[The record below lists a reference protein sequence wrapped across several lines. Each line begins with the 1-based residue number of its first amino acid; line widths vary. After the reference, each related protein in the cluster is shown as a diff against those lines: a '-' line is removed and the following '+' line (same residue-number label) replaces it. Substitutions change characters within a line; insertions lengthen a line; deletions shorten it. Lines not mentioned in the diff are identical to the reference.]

1 VPDLHRERG
10 LAVVSIN
17 LIVARYANDV
27 ANTFAFEMNR
37 AIVES
42 KMTRRKISVRAGHDK
57 GWVSRQL
64 TRGRNLRLRN
74 MVRMAYAAGYRL
86 RVTLER
92 IECE

>member
-1 VPDLHRERG
+1 MGAEFRN
-10 LAVVSIN
+10 LAI
-17 LIVARYANDV
+17 ARHAEDV
-27 ANTFAFEMNR
+27 ATRFAYEMNE
-37 AIVES
+37 AIEES
-42 KMTRRKISVRAGHDK
+42 RMTRFKISVRAGHDK

-74 MVRMAYAAGYRL
+74 MARLAWAAGYRL